1 MKQNHFTACVVA
13 FLFAGGTA
21 LGDIANDPR
30 SAAAVE
36 GASWMLLLAG
46 GLLAS
51 AVVAIAIIRVR
62 NGRQRKPDVG

>member
-1 MKQNHFTACVVA
+1 MKQNHFTASLVA
-13 FLFAGGTA
+13 FLLTGGTV

-36 GASWMLLLAG
+36 GASWMLVLAG

-62 NGRQRKPDVG
+62 NARQRKPDVR